1 MITQHQVRFQVSGKY
16 WLYQDRPVELT
27 DESGRKNRT
36 KEFRQKGGKKMSLT
50 DSQKRL
56 ISNNLREIDYFG
68 GTGLSEKKKMVNEM
82 FLIIGSGG
90 VGGKALRDIK
100 RLALQQ
106 IEENDVKNRIMFLC
120 VDTAHVELDVMLDRN
135 ELEEDEIIK
144 IPYVGARDSISPD
157 KISPSMKEWVHPA
170 LYDIV
175 KGKNGFMDGMGSS
188 AVRQCGRVMFAQPE
202 CQNRLYTRL
211 SMIRKKIANMDESG
225 ISDVKLNVIFLAGLA
240 GGTGSGTIIDLGFL
254 TRHFLRQILP
264 GWEDRT
270 SFSAYLFMPS
280 ASVTPATRPDAARC
294 NQNAYAALKEID
306 FFMELRSRGESFRMD
321 YGTPA
326 TYNMVIKDNLFD
338 FCTLVEGVREGGSW
352 FGNPVE
358 TARKITAFS
367 IMNLFCPVRGEKTLA
382 GAFLHGNRTAIAE
395 RLQIQSD
402 RGWPEEA
409 NYHFNV
415 MGGSACVVPVDILT
429 LCAFK
434 KMFDPI
440 CQVFKNHSQVTPQ
453 IAESF
458 LQECGLDFRTV
469 QRDFRTLT
477 PASVSAN
484 IENISDDLFRH
495 YGPYYM
501 IDLTK
506 HAVDVI
512 TEPLNGY
519 LAQARQKLGGF
530 MVNTRK
536 WQFII
541 NLYTYVADQLIQRTR
556 SLYDVY
562 AHVIDEMQRFLQANT
577 GILTESAEL
586 KNAFGYGFCWTP
598 VDLTTGRG
606 ATASIARYLDGI
618 MNPQRL
624 GMLASQFIEQ
634 MCSRKDRWTSLEP
647 RGKDGKAAFDAA
659 GEIRSFIRDNMADIS
674 GKTMEDYIVIAFTG
688 DPHAQPSEMLPDG
701 TMGPSR
707 AAKIAARS
715 ILERLM
721 KDAVLLSSVRPDF
734 HLEECYHNMYL
745 IIPAKCR
752 MLYMAICDAAE
763 SCHLAK
769 ENIFLESNGDSII
782 LGSLYE
788 GVPAWA
794 LSWTSGAEED
804 YEALGGI
811 RSIGIHIDQGSGGRS
826 CADLPDLIPEELLT
840 EQQRRVR
847 RKK

>member
-106 IEENDVKNRIMFLC
+106 IEETDVKNRIMFLC

-188 AVRQCGRVMFAQPE
+188 AVRQCGRVMFTQPE

-211 SMIRKKIANMDESG
+211 SMMRKKIANMDESG
-225 ISDVKLNVIFLAGLA
+225 ISNVKLNVIFLAGLA

-280 ASVTPATRPDAARC
+280 ANGTPATRPDAARC

-338 FCTLVEGVREGGSW
+338 FCTLVEGVREGGSR
-352 FGNPVE
+352 FGNPAE

-382 GAFLHGNRTAIAE
+382 GAFLHGNRTTAAE
-395 RLQIQSD
+395 RLQILSD

-415 MGGSACVVPVDILT
+415 IGGSACVVPVDILT

-458 LQECGLDFRTV
+458 LQECGLDFSTV
-469 QRDFRTLT
+469 ERDFRTLT

-506 HAVDVI
+506 HAVCVL
-512 TEPLNGY
+512 T
-519 LAQARQKLGGF
+519 
-530 MVNTRK
+530 NT
-536 WQFII
+536 
-541 NLYTYVADQLIQRTR
+541 
-556 SLYDVY
+556 
-562 AHVIDEMQRFLQANT
+562 
-577 GILTESAEL
+577 
-586 KNAFGYGFCWTP
+586 
-598 VDLTTGRG
+598 
-606 ATASIARYLDGI
+606 
-618 MNPQRL
+618 
-624 GMLASQFIEQ
+624 
-634 MCSRKDRWTSLEP
+634 
-647 RGKDGKAAFDAA
+647 
-659 GEIRSFIRDNMADIS
+659 
-674 GKTMEDYIVIAFTG
+674 
-688 DPHAQPSEMLPDG
+688 
-701 TMGPSR
+701 
-707 AAKIAARS
+707 
-715 ILERLM
+715 
-721 KDAVLLSSVRPDF
+721 
-734 HLEECYHNMYL
+734 
-745 IIPAKCR
+745 
-752 MLYMAICDAAE
+752 
-763 SCHLAK
+763 
-769 ENIFLESNGDSII
+769 
-782 LGSLYE
+782 
-788 GVPAWA
+788 
-794 LSWTSGAEED
+794 
-804 YEALGGI
+804 
-811 RSIGIHIDQGSGGRS
+811 
-826 CADLPDLIPEELLT
+826 
-840 EQQRRVR
+840 
-847 RKK
+847 